1 MIDFDSFSNR
11 WEISA
16 KLTLV
21 TPMRIGGGQNA
32 GAYSLSQTPV
42 MLSYD
47 AQTEIAEPFIP
58 GSSLKGVLR
67 STVERIVRTFNE
79 KEACI
84 GVGNK
89 KTDRVLCGGC
99 DVCYVFGSQEA
110 GSSIKV
116 QDAHLS
122 KGMSNKGPL
131 EERPHC
137 ATKYNKNESTNLYEV
152 VLDSKNKKKPAIAPR
167 FEEIVASNTS
177 FDIKINLDNADEK
190 DVGMIILALNEFNH
204 KRCHL
209 GGGVSRGNGFAEVL
223 GIRVKRKIVSI
234 NPEQLFQIERESID
248 PYHFCDIAKQYLGK
262 IDDGQEVERRDFDVY
277 YKAYAGTESEGTFVV
292 EYNVKTL
299 TDFQMPGE
307 EEVTV
312 TSRGVPVIPGSTIKG
327 FLRHKL
333 IADGVSADIVDE
345 IFGSVKGNNQH
356 RGRIIVSDA
365 DSESDF
371 SDKDK
376 IPVGT
381 NLTVWMVFD
390 NIKTEEFQ
398 LIDDILSEP
407 QVITGNTAAGKKR
420 KSKSFKNQVIFSRKE
435 SKRFDANDFLKQ

>member
-16 KLTLV
+16 KLILE

-67 STVERIVRTFNE
+67 STVERIMRTFNE
-79 KEACI
+79 GKTCI
-84 GVGNK
+84 GVGDK
-89 KTDRVLCGGC
+89 KTSKVLCGSC
-99 DVCYVFGSQEA
+99 DVCSVFGSQEA
-110 GSSIKV
+110 SSSIKV

-122 KGMSNKGPL
+122 RTMSSKGVL

-137 ATKYNKNESTNLYEV
+137 STDYELKDGYYV
-152 VLDSKNKKKPAIAPR
+152 MKKKNRGNFRVPKTLLR
-167 FEEIVASNTS
+167 QEEIVASNTS

-190 DVGMIILALNEFNH
+190 DVGMVILALNEFNH

-209 GGGVSRGNGFAEVL
+209 GGGVSRGHGFAKVR
-223 GIRVKRKIVSI
+223 GVRVKRKIVSS
-234 NPEQLFQIERESID
+234 NPEQLFQIETESID
-248 PYHFCDIAKQYLGK
+248 PYHFCDVAKQYLGK

-307 EEVTV
+307 EEATV

-333 IADGVSADIVDE
+333 IADGVSADTVDE
-345 IFGSVKGNNQH
+345 IFGSVKGKNQH

-365 DSESDF
+365 DPESDF

-381 NLTVWMVFD
+381 NLTMWIVFD

-420 KSKSFKNQVIFSRKE
+420 KSNSFKNQVIFSRKE
-435 SKRFDANDFLKQ
+435 SKRFDANEFLKQ

>member
-32 GAYSLSQTPV
+32 GAYSLSQAPV

-89 KTDRVLCGGC
+89 KTDRVLCGEY
-99 DVCYVFGSQEA
+99 DVCSVFGSQEA
-110 GSSIKV
+110 GASIRV

-122 KGMSNKGPL
+122 SVMGNKGVL

-137 ATKYNKNESTNLYEV
+137 STEYELKAGHYV
-152 VLDSKNKKKPAIAPR
+152 MKKKNNKVPKTQLR
-167 FEEIVASNTS
+167 QEEIVASNTS

-209 GGGVSRGNGFAEVL
+209 GGGVSRGNGFAEVF
-223 GIRVKRKIVSI
+223 GIRVKRKIVSS
-234 NPEQLFQIERESID
+234 NPEKLFQIETESID
-248 PYHFCDIAKQYLGK
+248 PYHFCDVAKKYLRKLRK
-262 IDDGQEVERRDFDVY
+262 IDDRMEVERRDFDVY
-277 YKAYAGTESEGTFVV
+277 YKAYKGTESEGTFVV
-292 EYNVKTL
+292 KYNVETL
-299 TDFQMPGE
+299 TDFQMPGAD
-307 EEVTV
+307 EVTV

-333 IADGVSADIVDE
+333 IADRVPADTVDE

-365 DSESDF
+365 YPESDF
-371 SDKDK
+371 PGNDK
-376 IPVGT
+376 IPEGT
-381 NLTVWMVFD
+381 NLTMWIVFD
-390 NIKTEEFQ
+390 NIKTEEFK
-398 LIDDILSEP
+398 LIDDILSKP
-407 QVITGNTAAGKKR
+407 QVITGNTAAGKTR
-420 KSKSFKNQVIFSRKE
+420 KSNSFKNQVKFVRIE
-435 SKRFDANDFLKQ
+435 SKRFDAEEFLKQ

>member
-47 AQTEIAEPFIP
+47 AQTDMAEPFIP

-79 KEACI
+79 NEACI
-84 GVGNK
+84 GVEDNK
-89 KTDRVLCGGC
+89 TTKFPCGDC
-99 DVCYVFGSQEA
+99 DVCSLFGSQEA

-116 QDAHLS
+116 QDAHLA
-122 KGMSNKGPL
+122 KGMSNKGLL
-131 EERPHC
+131 EARPHC
-137 ATKYNKNESTNLYEV
+137 ATKYKKNEYTNLYEV
-152 VLDSKNKKKPAIAPR
+152 VLDSKNKNKPAILPR

-209 GGGVSRGNGFAEVL
+209 GGGVSRGHGFAEVI
-223 GIRVKRKIVSI
+223 GIRVKRKIVSS
-234 NPEQLFQIERESID
+234 NPEQLFQIETESID

-262 IDDGQEVERRDFDVY
+262 INDGQEVERRDFDVY

-292 EYNVKTL
+292 EYNVETL

-312 TSRGVPVIPGSTIKG
+312 TTQGVPVIPGSTVKG

-333 IADGVSADIVDE
+333 IDDGVSADTVDE
-345 IFGSVKGNNQH
+345 IFGSVRGKNQH
-356 RGRIIVSDA
+356 RARIIVSDA
-365 DSESDF
+365 YPESGF
-371 SDKDK
+371 SGKDK
-376 IPVGT
+376 IPEGT
-381 NLTVWMVFD
+381 KLTMWMVFD
-390 NIKTEEFQ
+390 NIKTEEIE

-407 QVITGNTAAGKKR
+407 QVITGNKIANNNP
-420 KSKSFKNQVIFSRKE
+420 KSKSVKNRVSFSAVK
-435 SKRFDANDFLKQ
+435 SKRFDAKEFLRQ